1 MSVSRSD
8 SEIFIIKLW
17 HDSDIGGRGRLRS
30 LKMAPFDRSCTNFYW
45 FAIVNIAVSGTVF
58 ELFDVE

>member
-30 LKMAPFDRSCTNFYW
+30 LKMAPFDRSCTNYYW
-45 FAIVNIAVSGTVF
+45 SAIASIVLFCTNF
-58 ELFDVE
+58 ELFDVK